1 MKRLGKAS
9 STYTFGQKYRI
20 REERY
25 DSHLDSDYMGLFE
38 TSMLEDGVGVL
49 SNYLKTVKAP
59 NLYYTTK
66 SVEPAGQLQPM
77 TQVEIGCL
85 FVVTGRVI
93 LCRKLDSQ

>member
-49 SNYLKTVKAP
+49 SS
-59 NLYYTTK
+59 LY
-66 SVEPAGQLQPM
+66 
-77 TQVEIGCL
+77 
-85 FVVTGRVI
+85 
-93 LCRKLDSQ
+93 

>member
-1 MKRLGKAS
+1 MKRPWLLEFGRLENQAGYELMKRLGKAS

-49 SNYLKTVKAP
+49 SS
-59 NLYYTTK
+59 LY
-66 SVEPAGQLQPM
+66 
-77 TQVEIGCL
+77 
-85 FVVTGRVI
+85 
-93 LCRKLDSQ
+93 